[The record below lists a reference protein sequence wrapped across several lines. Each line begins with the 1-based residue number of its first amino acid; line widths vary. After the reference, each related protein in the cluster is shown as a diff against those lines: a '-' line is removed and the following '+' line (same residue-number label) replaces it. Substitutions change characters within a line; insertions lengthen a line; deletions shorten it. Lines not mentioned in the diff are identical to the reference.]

1 MKHLLLVAAA
11 AAPLILAGQVQAQ
24 DLIET
29 APSEGG
35 DPARVADVVVVGQAT
50 YRNRSET
57 VAPELVYDQQYFQR
71 FEPLSV
77 GDALRRVP
85 SVTFLSDVLE
95 SDGARLRGL
104 DPGYTQILIDGERVP
119 GAGVDRSF
127 FVDRIPAELI
137 ERVEVVRSASANRSG
152 DAVAGAINIVLRD
165 AMTLDGGYVRAGGLY
180 YDDGEWAESLGA
192 TWGGAVGPGRLIVSA
207 NLQGRRSPK
216 DKFSERFEEPG
227 GTLDNVEVQTDVRDG
242 RDYSFNANY
251 QVPFLSGELEL
262 AGVFVRTDRYQDEDS
277 WEYRDGIQDAANLA
291 SVNDNDL
298 DILTDNL
305 SLRGRWRGE
314 MLGGETTLRLGY
326 ANISDEQEEFEGESE
341 YLRDG
346 TPFPDEDRYTA
357 DLTRV
362 DILDEEWTGRI
373 SHERDLGAVTLE
385 FGLDGSSQTRD
396 SLIVEADRIRFN
408 VPNAPGVRPI
418 VPPFSGLAPVAGGDS
433 VIEETRIDP
442 WAMVSGEAG
451 AVRWE
456 AGLRYETTETAITE
470 ETAAPADRVRSS
482 DYAELLPS
490 AAIRWSLSED
500 DRITFSAAR
509 TVRRPRFDYLS
520 PALLEEEVGDSDF
533 IGNPE
538 LDPETALGF
547 DLGYERR
554 LGRRGVAG
562 INVFYRN
569 IDNLIELVNTG
580 AEGSE
585 GPGTFVYSVDNV
597 GDGQVW
603 GVELDLSTPLD
614 ALGLPD
620 TGVFFNWSWLDSQVA
635 DFMGERRF
643 NGQSDQVLSAGFT
656 HDITAWQTAFGA
668 TYYHQGD
675 AFDRVLAEEVRT
687 SYGDNL
693 ELFVE
698 RRFAEN
704 VVLRL
709 TGTNLLNASKDEI
722 FDKFDNVADQ
732 LARDH
737 DEYELESESAGPVWQ
752 ATLRWTF

>member
-1 MKHLLLVAAA
+1 
-11 AAPLILAGQVQAQ
+11 
-24 DLIET
+24 
-29 APSEGG
+29 
-35 DPARVADVVVVGQAT
+35 
-50 YRNRSET
+50 
-57 VAPELVYDQQYFQR
+57 
-71 FEPLSV
+71 
-77 GDALRRVP
+77 
-85 SVTFLSDVLE
+85 
-95 SDGARLRGL
+95 
-104 DPGYTQILIDGERVP
+104 
-119 GAGVDRSF
+119 
-127 FVDRIPAELI
+127 
-137 ERVEVVRSASANRSG
+137 
-152 DAVAGAINIVLRD
+152 
-165 AMTLDGGYVRAGGLY
+165 
-180 YDDGEWAESLGA
+180 
-192 TWGGAVGPGRLIVSA
+192 
-207 NLQGRRSPK
+207 
-216 DKFSERFEEPG
+216 
-227 GTLDNVEVQTDVRDG
+227 
-242 RDYSFNANY
+242 
-251 QVPFLSGELEL
+251 
-262 AGVFVRTDRYQDEDS
+262 
-277 WEYRDGIQDAANLA
+277 
-291 SVNDNDL
+291 
-298 DILTDNL
+298 
-305 SLRGRWRGE
+305 
-314 MLGGETTLRLGY
+314 
-326 ANISDEQEEFEGESE
+326 
-341 YLRDG
+341 
-346 TPFPDEDRYTA
+346 
-357 DLTRV
+357 
-362 DILDEEWTGRI
+362 
-373 SHERDLGAVTLE
+373 
-385 FGLDGSSQTRD
+385 
-396 SLIVEADRIRFN
+396 
-408 VPNAPGVRPI
+408 
-418 VPPFSGLAPVAGGDS
+418 
-433 VIEETRIDP
+433 
-442 WAMVSGEAG
+442 
-451 AVRWE
+451 
-456 AGLRYETTETAITE
+456 
-470 ETAAPADRVRSS
+470 VRSS

-490 AAIRWSLSED
+490 AAIRWSISED

-520 PALLEEEVGDSDF
+520 PALLVEEVGDSDF

-562 INVFYRN
+562 VNVFYRD

-585 GPGTFVYSVDNV
+585 GPGTFIYSVDNV

-620 TGVFFNWSWLDSQVA
+620 TGVFFNWSWLDSQVN

-656 HDITAWQTAFGA
+656 HDIPAWQTAFGA

-732 LARDH
+732 LARDY

-752 ATLRWTF
+752 VTLRWTF